1 MNRQTWC
8 GCVVALAAA
17 SACTE
22 QQRPQG
28 AGNAIVTVNG
38 EMVTKADFE
47 AELSRE
53 LQAME
58 GEAPRSPEQVEPYK
72 QALVETLTERIA
84 LLQAARTALVT
95 VTPEEVDR
103 RVLALASEYPAE
115 SFEAALAQGQTT
127 RIELEKKTKEQLII
141 EKLFETQVYARIAV
155 TEDGIRRYYDEHID
169 DFSEPEQVRASQIVV
184 KGLDDAKKLQQ
195 QLWAGKKF
203 PDLARRYSLG
213 PEARVGGD
221 LGFFPRGVM
230 PPQFDE
236 VVFKLP
242 VGQVSDIIST
252 EYGFHLFKV
261 MEKKPAR
268 KRELSDVRG
277 DIEKKLV
284 ADLREK
290 AQKDYVKTLRTAAV
304 VTVNNDALQSVS
316 TRPTRAKTLEP

>member
-1 MNRQTWC
+1 MRHTALAV
-8 GCVVALAAA
+8 GCMVALAA
-17 SACTE
+17 CPE
-22 QQRPQG
+22 QARPPSDPNVI
-28 AGNAIVTVNG
+28 ATVNG
-38 EMVTKADFE
+38 EVVTKTDFE

-72 QALVETLTERIA
+72 QALLETLIERA
-84 LLQAARTALVT
+84 VLLQAAKSAQVAVT
-95 VTPEEVDR
+95 QDEVDR

-127 RIELEKKTKEQLII
+127 RIELERKTKEQLAV
-141 EKLFETQVYARIAV
+141 EKLFEAQVYARVAV
-155 TEDGIRRYYDEHID
+155 TEDAIRRWFDEHVD
-169 DFSEPEQVRASQIVV
+169 EFSEPEQVRASQIVV

-213 PEARVGGD
+213 PEAKVGGD

-242 VGQVSDIIST
+242 VGQLSDIIST
-252 EYGFHLFKV
+252 EYGFHLFRV
-261 MEKKPAR
+261 VEKKPAR
-268 KRELSDVRG
+268 KRELHEVRG
-277 DIEKKLV
+277 EIEKHML
-284 ADLREK
+284 AELREK
-290 AQKDYVKTLRTAAV
+290 AQKEYVKGLRAQAL
-304 VTVNNDALQSVS
+304 VTVNHEALQSVS
-316 TRPTRAKTLEP
+316 TRPTRAKALEP